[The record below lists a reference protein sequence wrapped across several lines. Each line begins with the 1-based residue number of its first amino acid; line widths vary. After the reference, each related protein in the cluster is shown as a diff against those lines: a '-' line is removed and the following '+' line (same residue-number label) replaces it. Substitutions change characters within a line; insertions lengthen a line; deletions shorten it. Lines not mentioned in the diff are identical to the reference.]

1 MRILIAGAGVTGR
14 RLVGRLSSGRNEV
27 VVIDLNREL
36 CEAISAEFGV
46 AAIAGN
52 ATDIATL
59 EEAEISRVDV
69 AVGLMRASADNLAF
83 SLLARGAGVKRVIA
97 RMPNPKY
104 RAAYERAGVTTIIDV
119 AGMFIDRLVFEIERP
134 PVHQVASIADGQG
147 EIVWVTVAAGADV
160 CNRPLEEVRSDRRFP
175 HGCVVAGLIRKD
187 DPRLLFPSARDRL
200 LPGDRVLL
208 VGTMA
213 GLMRAADLFG
223 QKRSV
228 ASIILHPRTRKEA
241 DEGIQARLEASEEEE
256 SEGPD
261 T

>member
-1 MRILIAGAGVTGR
+1 MRILIAGAGVTGS
-14 RLVGRLSSGRNEV
+14 RLVERLSSGKNEV

-46 AAIAGN
+46 VAIAGN

-69 AVGLMRASADNLAF
+69 VVGLMRASADNLAF

-104 RAAYERAGVTTIIDV
+104 RAAYERAGVTTILDV
-119 AGMFIDRLVFEIERP
+119 SGMFIDRLVFEIERP

-147 EIVWVTVAAGADV
+147 EIVWVTIADDADV

-208 VGTMA
+208 VGTTA

-223 QKRSV
+223 QKRSI
-228 ASIILHPRTRKEA
+228 ASIILHPRMRKGAE
-241 DEGIQARLEASEEEE
+241 EGIQARLEASEEEE
-256 SEGPD
+256 TEGPD
-261 T
+261 A